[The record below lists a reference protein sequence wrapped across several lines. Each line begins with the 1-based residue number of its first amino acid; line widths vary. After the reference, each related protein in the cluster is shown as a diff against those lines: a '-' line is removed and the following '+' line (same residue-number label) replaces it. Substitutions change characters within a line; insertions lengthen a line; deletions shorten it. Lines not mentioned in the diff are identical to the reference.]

1 MIIIQIV
8 EDHKLVADSLRPRIN
23 ESGRVLV
30 TGIYYNLQS
39 CREGL
44 TNGIPEILLLDIDLP
59 DGNGLDFCLEA
70 KKRYPALK
78 IIMLTGYKEF
88 NIVKHALHNGASG
101 YILKNAEIKEML
113 AGIETVSNGEQFL
126 CEEIDILLKNK
137 KNEPVIWLSESE
149 KVVLDYISK
158 GYTRKEI
165 AKLRCRDE
173 ETVKTQ
179 WKNLLVK
186 FNAKNTAELVKK
198 ACDMNFL
205 QQTKQ
210 G

>member
-8 EDHKLVADSLRPRIN
+8 EDHKLVADSLSPRIN

-30 TGIYYNLQS
+30 TGTYYNLQS

-44 TNGIPEILLLDIDLP
+44 ANSIPDILLLDIDLP
-59 DGNGLDFCLEA
+59 DGNGVDFCVEA
-70 KKRYPALK
+70 KKRYPVLK

-101 YILKNAEIKEML
+101 YILKNAEIEEML
-113 AGIETVSNGEQFL
+113 AGIEIVNSGEQFL
-126 CEEIDILLKNK
+126 CEEIDVLLKDK
-137 KNEPVIWLSESE
+137 KNEPVIWLTDCE

-165 AKLRCRDE
+165 ADLRCRDE
-173 ETVKTQ
+173 ETIKTH
-179 WKNLLVK
+179 WRNLLVK